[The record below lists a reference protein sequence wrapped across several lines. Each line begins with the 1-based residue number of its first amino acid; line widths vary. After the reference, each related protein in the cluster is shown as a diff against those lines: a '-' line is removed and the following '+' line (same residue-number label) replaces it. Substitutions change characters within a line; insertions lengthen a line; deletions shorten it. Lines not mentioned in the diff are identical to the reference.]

1 MAKLAKYL
9 LITSGILVLMYFGGV
24 IGETGTLL
32 SLLLHPENLTI
43 NGILE
48 SITLTA
54 ISQLTLAAGIIIL
67 ALAYQRPDMIILSPI
82 SLMFFELITDI
93 LFVYNKIIDINTD
106 YKIIGIILF
115 APIIV
120 LLFLV
125 VVDWWRGTD

>member
-125 VVDWWRGTD
+125 VVDWWRGTN